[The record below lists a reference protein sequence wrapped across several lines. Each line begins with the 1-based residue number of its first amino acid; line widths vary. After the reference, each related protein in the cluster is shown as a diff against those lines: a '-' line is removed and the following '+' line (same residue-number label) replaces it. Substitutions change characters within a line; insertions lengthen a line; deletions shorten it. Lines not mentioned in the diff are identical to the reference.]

1 MKQES
6 NAKVGLAFF
15 PRSYLLKGPGGSST
29 QSPWWGLLLVSC
41 PCGRAGCVGRRCRDR
56 GDCNLWTMD
65 AWLSLRGLHSGL
77 LSRAPFSGP
86 ALSQADPHTR
96 RSSRAFLPFQRPPWG
111 SGQDRHADCH
121 HLGGSPLPCCDPFF
135 SLLLRHLLTPTVF
148 STASARTH
156 VCLLSTPRAL
166 IVRLHNLPSV
176 HCPPTALCSCL
187 HSAVLNCLPTS
198 HWGEKVD
205 DLLLYVLKL
214 LKKTPILWTL
224 KKYTCTYFDTVYK
237 WLLQQQQKE
246 NRANIW

>member
-6 NAKVGLAFF
+6 NAKVRLAFF

-121 HLGGSPLPCCDPFF
+121 HLGGSPLPCCDP
-135 SLLLRHLLTPTVF
+135 SSPSPADAYRLLHGFGPHSRLPPLN
-148 STASARTH
+148 SQSADCEATQ
-156 VCLLSTPRAL
+156 S
-166 IVRLHNLPSV
+166 
-176 HCPPTALCSCL
+176 ALCALSSDRPVFLPPFSCPQL
-187 HSAVLNCLPTS
+187 SAHESLG
-198 HWGEKVD
+198 GEGG
-205 DLLLYVLKL
+205 
-214 LKKTPILWTL
+214 
-224 KKYTCTYFDTVYK
+224 
-237 WLLQQQQKE
+237 
-246 NRANIW
+246 